1 MTCFASSYP
10 QAGQLKQAVQELKSL
25 LHLLSRREGWN
36 RASASNSN
44 SCQDCGR
51 NLEEKQDLE
60 RKLHK
65 TVDHVERN
73 KAKLKQTELE
83 NKIKYEE
90 IQIVRNKVYDC
101 NYEILYSYTLLPA
114 CTA

>member
-1 MTCFASSYP
+1 MTCFESLYP
-10 QAGQLKQAVQELKSL
+10 QAGQLKQAVQELKSF
-25 LHLLSRREGWN
+25 LHLLSRRVGWN
-36 RASASNSN
+36 SSSASHR
-44 SCQDCGR
+44 CQACGR
-51 NLEEKQDLE
+51 HLEEKQNLE
-60 RKLHK
+60 RELHK

-73 KAKLKQTELE
+73 KARLKQTELE